1 MKKKLVL
8 IIAMLLAFIVTA
20 GTYAY
25 TYSLTAS
32 TEFGVTQ
39 AGGGIATWQPASWE
53 PDWYSVLAGLSGKD
67 DDDDHGD
74 GKKGKKKVKIAGEVP
89 AGDLFVVTTHPQY
102 TGDLLVKVYL
112 TNTGDLVKAYQYLNM
127 KVYLNGSTEAQQEPG
142 YQLLTLDNGVAS
154 FNLEGS
160 AGGGSRT
167 VTIIGGSYGL
177 ISNKPGKWEDGWTVV
192 PEFYCEV
199 GPR

>member
-1 MKKKLVL
+1 
-8 IIAMLLAFIVTA
+8 MLLAFVVTA

-25 TYSLTAS
+25 TYSISST

-39 AGGGIATWQPASWE
+39 AGGGIATWEPASWE
-53 PDWYSVLAGLSGKD
+53 PDWYSVLAGLSEED
-67 DDDDHGD
+67 DDDD
-74 GKKGKKKVKIAGEVP
+74 GKKGKKGKIRGAVP
-89 AGDLFVVTTHPQY
+89 TGDLFVVTTHPNY
-102 TGDLLVKVYL
+102 TGDLLLKVYV
-112 TNTGDLVKAYQYLNM
+112 TNTGDLVKAYRYLNM
-127 KVYLNGSTEAQQEPG
+127 KVYLDGSIETEQEPG
-142 YQLLTLDNGVAS
+142 YQLLTLDNGVAN
-154 FNLEGS
+154 FNLKGN

-177 ISNKPGKWEDGWTVV
+177 ISHKLNKWQDGWTVV